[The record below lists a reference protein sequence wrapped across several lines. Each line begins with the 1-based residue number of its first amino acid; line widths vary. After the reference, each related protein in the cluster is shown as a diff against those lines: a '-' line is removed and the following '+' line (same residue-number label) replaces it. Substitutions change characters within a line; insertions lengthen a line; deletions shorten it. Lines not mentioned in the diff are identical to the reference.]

1 MGKKIILI
9 DGGPRKNM
17 NTAKMIEAFAEGVI
31 VVGLYVYFLVHGY
44 ATVIFPFTI
53 MADR

>member
-1 MGKKIILI
+1 MYGQLVESFTE
-9 DGGPRKNM
+9 R
-17 NTAKMIEAFAEGVI
+17 VV

-53 MADR
+53 MADW